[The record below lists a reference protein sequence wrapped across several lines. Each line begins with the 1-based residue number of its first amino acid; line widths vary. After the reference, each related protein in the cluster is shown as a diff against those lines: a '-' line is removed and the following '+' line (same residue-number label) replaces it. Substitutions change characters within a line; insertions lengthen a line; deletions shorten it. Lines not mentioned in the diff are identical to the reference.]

1 MQLTKGQKE
10 AIVRKVM
17 AIIDAKKEAK
27 REELRKSYK
36 LSKKASEFLT
46 KVEKLLKARA
56 QFYKTIDE
64 LGFRINYNCIDVN
77 KSERGINFELPFH
90 KKDAKLSDYAEKI
103 RDNELGEI
111 YNDKFKYPTECDVID
126 DIELM
131 NLSKDF
137 KIDEFLKKYEN
148 L

>member
-1 MQLTKGQKE
+1 MQLTKGQKD

-17 AIIDAKKEAK
+17 AIIDTKKEAK

-36 LSKKASEFLT
+36 PSKEANEFLT

-64 LGFRINYNCIDVN
+64 LGFRINYNYIEI
-77 KSERGINFELPFH
+77 KSDCEFSLDLPFNR
-90 KKDAKLSDYAEKI
+90 KDVKLSDYANKI
-103 RDNELGEI
+103 RDNELSKI
-111 YNDKFKYPTECDVID
+111 YNDMFKNPTECDVTD

-137 KIDEFLKKYEN
+137 KIDEFLKKYED

>member
-1 MQLTKGQKE
+1 MQLTKGQKD

-17 AIIDAKKEAK
+17 AIIDSKKEAK

-36 LSKKASEFLT
+36 PSKEANEFLT

-64 LGFRINYNCIDVN
+64 LGFRINYNCIETQNDCEFSLDLFFN
-77 KSERGINFELPFH
+77 
-90 KKDAKLSDYAEKI
+90 KKDAKLSDYADKI
-103 RDNELGEI
+103 RDKELGKI
-111 YNDKFKYPTECDVID
+111 YNDRFKYPTECDVTD

-137 KIDEFLKKYEN
+137 KIDEFLKKYED

>member
-1 MQLTKGQKE
+1 MQLTKGQKD
-10 AIVRKVM
+10 ALVRKVM
-17 AIIDAKKEAK
+17 AIIDAKREAK

-36 LSKKASEFLT
+36 PSKEANEFLT

-64 LGFRINYNCIDVN
+64 LGFRINYNCIELKDN
-77 KSERGINFELPFH
+77 CEFGLDLPFSR
-90 KKDAKLSDYAEKI
+90 KDAKLSDYSDNI
-103 RDNELGEI
+103 RDKELGKI
-111 YNDKFKYPTECDVID
+111 YNDKFKFPTECDVID

-137 KIDEFLKKYEN
+137 KIDEFLKKYEE

>member
-1 MQLTKGQKE
+1 MQLTKGQKD
-10 AIVRKVM
+10 ALVRKVM

-36 LSKKASEFLT
+36 PSKKASELIT
-46 KVEKLLKARA
+46 KIEKLLKARA

-64 LGFRINYNCIDVN
+64 LGFRVNYTCIYTNNDCEF
-77 KSERGINFELPFH
+77 SFELQFN
-90 KKDAKLSDYAEKI
+90 KKDAKLSDYADKI
-103 RDNELGEI
+103 RDKELGKI
-111 YNDKFKYPTECDVID
+111 YNKEFKYPVECDVID

-131 NLSKDF
+131 SLSKSF
-137 KIDEFLKKYEN
+137 NVDEFLKKYED

>member
-1 MQLTKGQKE
+1 MQLTKGQKD

-17 AIIDAKKEAK
+17 AIIDAKREAK

-36 LSKKASEFLT
+36 PSKKASEFLA

-56 QFYKTIDE
+56 QFYKTMDE
-64 LGFRINYNCIDVN
+64 LGFRINYNCIELKDN
-77 KSERGINFELPFH
+77 CEFSFDLPFS
-90 KKDAKLSDYAEKI
+90 KKDAKLSDYADNI
-103 RDNELGEI
+103 RDKELGKI
-111 YNDKFKYPTECDVID
+111 YNDKFKYPIECDVID

-137 KIDEFLKKYEN
+137 KIDEFLKKYED

>member
-77 KSERGINFELPFH
+77 KSECEINFELPFN
-90 KKDAKLSDYAEKI
+90 KKDAKLSDYADKI

-111 YNDKFKYPTECDVID
+111 YNDKFKYPTEFDVID

>member
-1 MQLTKGQKE
+1 MQLTKGQKD

-36 LSKKASEFLT
+36 PSKEAAILIKKLT
-46 KVEKLLKARA
+46 KLYDLRMQYCAAVR
-56 QFYKTIDE
+56 E
-64 LGFRINYNCIDVN
+64 LGFDVGHSTITCDALRKLNIYIYHEDNETNNID
-77 KSERGINFELPFH
+77 KWKE
-90 KKDAKLSDYAEKI
+90 AI
-103 RDNELGEI
+103 RDKELGDI
-111 YNDKFKYPTECDVID
+111 YNKQFNYPSEYDVID

-137 KIDEFLKKYEN
+137 KIDEFLKKYED